1 MNKNIIGIDHGNH
14 SIKTCK
20 LTFPCGLAKEK
31 FEPYDDKDY
40 ILYEGSYY
48 TLRAFDQDYLED
60 KTINENYLIY
70 TLFAIMKQYEQFGT
84 PRINSPMILAVGL
97 PPNHLQAR
105 KEGFISYFMKRMG
118 GDGIEFVYHGKK
130 RKIAVEEVMVFPQGH
145 AASYAYGPKKKETT
159 GRTVIRNRIIG
170 QYEDYTICDIG
181 GITCDIIPFEG
192 RKRVVQNTKTELLGI
207 NSLIESIE
215 QEVEINTRYKLR
227 YRMIEQYLKN
237 NCCKTDV
244 KLNIPDVCI
253 PIIEETINNHINK
266 IFDAVTRA
274 TGDIRVATI
283 IFMGGGSI
291 LLRNYIENMT
301 GLNKEFIDFIT
312 DEKANAEGF
321 EMLAKDYQR
330 MKDVA
335 ANGKRS

>member
-1 MNKNIIGIDHGNH
+1 
-14 SIKTCK
+14 
-20 LTFPCGLAKEK
+20 
-31 FEPYDDKDY
+31 
-40 ILYEGSYY
+40 
-48 TLRAFDQDYLED
+48 
-60 KTINENYLIY
+60 
-70 TLFAIMKQYEQFGT
+70 
-84 PRINSPMILAVGL
+84 MIV
-97 PPNHLQAR
+97 
-105 KEGFISYFMKRMG
+105 
-118 GDGIEFVYHGKK
+118 
-130 RKIAVEEVMVFPQGH
+130 
-145 AASYAYGPKKKETT
+145 YGPKKKETT

-274 TGDIRVATI
+274 AGDIRVATI